1 MKNNNIIVF
10 DFDGTLIKGD
20 SIKLYCKWLSKNII
34 DFYFTYHL
42 RFRFLKIFNSKF
54 DLKYE
59 RVKFYNL
66 RQIKLNQNINEFN
79 SILKDHLFEDSLG
92 LIKNDLSNLDV
103 YVVSASFSEIIES
116 FCLEFLKVNL
126 ITNNIENY
134 NTLNDINFKNK
145 IIALKSN
152 VKGDYNIVRGY
163 GNSSGDFDFMQISD
177 QAFLRLP
184 NGENIIWSK

>member
-1 MKNNNIIVF
+1 MAIKNITVF

-34 DFYFTYHL
+34 DFYFTYHFM
-42 RFRFLKIFNSKF
+42 FRLLKIFNSKL

-59 RVKFYNL
+59 RVKFYFK
-66 RQIKLNQNINEFN
+66 RQKKYDLNINEFN

-134 NTLNDINFKNK
+134 NTLNNINFKNK
-145 IIALKSN
+145 IKALKSN
-152 VKGDYNIVRGY
+152 IKEDYNIVRGY
-163 GNSSGDFDFMQISD
+163 GNSKGDFDFMQISD

-184 NGENIIWSK
+184 NGENIIWQK